1 MNTTIKLSVSSV
13 LLAGFMTTG
22 CSQQQFQGGGQQITG
37 GSQVA
42 GGSQIAGGQ
51 QITGGS
57 QLVGGQQVSGGSQ
70 VAGGQQVSGGSQVA
84 GGQQILGGQQ
94 TVGMDSQ
101 IQQRVVVDTHS
112 HNIQTQSTQA
122 EKRVYVPLPAGHKA
136 PPAVVMF
143 KQPKPIIQTPAVT
156 HRPTQAVQRP
166 APVVR
171 HVAPKPIHRPKPVV
185 QHRGIG
191 MPPAQPGQ
199 CFAKVKQP
207 AKFKNVVKR
216 VQVSPATSKRVLV
229 RAPQYRWNAKKVL
242 ARPATHTFKYIPA
255 QYRTIT
261 KRVLV
266 KPAHYTWQKGKQGP
280 ITRIDNMTGEILC
293 RVKVPAV
300 YRTVTQK
307 VVARPAQRLKRNIP
321 AVYKTVKQKQFVAP
335 AQYKTVRTP
344 ARFVNKSYRV
354 KVSDV
359 RYQWKPIACK
369 APSPA
374 HKPRT
379 VAYKPQQSAEQRRL
393 KQEFDRQQQILKREW
408 MQQEAQRQQAAA
420 AKKRQTAAQQR
431 QAALKRQQIQ
441 LQKQRQAQAAQKR
454 RHAQHQ
460 ANLQAQAAQ
469 KRRQAQHQANLQAQR
484 RAAQVHTLPQG
495 HQQPAYAKPKAKVTQ
510 VRHIPKPRPTVA
522 PARVIQAPSKTQTVM
537 HKAPASNAD
546 DKTPLTR
553 ANAVYRIQK
562 ALQQRGFKPGPVDG
576 RLGPTTV
583 KALTAFQETQ
593 GLKTGTLNRDTLR
606 ALNLVQ

>member
-13 LLAGFMTTG
+13 LLAGFMTG
-22 CSQQQFQGGGQQITG
+22 CSQQQFQGGGQQIAG

-51 QITGGS
+51 QISGGS
-57 QLVGGQQVSGGSQ
+57 QLVGGQQVSGGQ
-70 VAGGQQVSGGSQVA
+70 QVA
-84 GGQQILGGQQ
+84 GGQQIMGGQQ
-94 TVGMDSQ
+94 SMDTQ
-101 IQQRVVVDTHS
+101 IQERVVTDTHS
-112 HNIQTQSTQA
+112 HNVQA
-122 EKRVYVPLPAGHKA
+122 QQHAHNVQQAQKRVYVPLPKAHKA

-143 KQPKPIIQTPAVT
+143 KQPKPVAKAPVI
-156 HRPTQAVQRP
+156 HRP
-166 APVVR
+166 APTVKR
-171 HVAPKPIHRPKPVV
+171 HVQAPRPVHRPAPAVKRHVPAPRPVHRPKPVV

-191 MPPAQPGQ
+191 LPPAQPGQ

-216 VQVSPATSKRVLV
+216 IQVSPATSKRVLV
-229 RAPQYRWNAKKVL
+229 RAPQYRWNTKRVL
-242 ARPATHTFKYIPA
+242 ARPATHTYKYIPA

-266 KPAHYTWQKGKQGP
+266 KPAHYKWQKGKQGP
-280 ITRIDNMTGEILC
+280 ITRIDNMTGEIMC

-307 VVARPAQRLKRNIP
+307 VVARAAQRVKRPIP
-321 AVYKTVKQKQFVAP
+321 AVYKNVKQKQFVSP

-344 ARFVNKSYRV
+344 ARFVNKNYRI

-359 RYQWKPIACK
+359 RYQWKPIVCK
-369 APSPA
+369 APAPA

-379 VAYKPQQSAEQRRL
+379 AAYKPQPNPKHTAEQRRL
-393 KQEFDRQQQILKREW
+393 KIEFDQQQRVLRQQWL
-408 MQQEAQRQQAAA
+408 QQEAQRKKVAAQ
-420 AKKRQTAAQQR
+420 KQHKITQQR
-431 QAALKRQQIQ
+431 QQAKLQQ
-441 LQKQRQAQAAQKR
+441 QR
-454 RHAQHQ
+454 
-460 ANLQAQAAQ
+460 QAQAAQ
-469 KRRQAQHQANLQAQR
+469 KRRQAQQQQINLQQQRQRQAQQQAKLQQQR
-484 RAAQVHTLPQG
+484 RAAQMHTLSQG
-495 HQQPAYAKPKAKVTQ
+495 HQQPAYAKPKPKVTQ
-510 VRHIPKPRPTVA
+510 VRHIQQPRPAAPVRMTPKAPVNAKTVTH
-522 PARVIQAPSKTQTVM
+522 QAPPS
-537 HKAPASNAD
+537 AASDN
-546 DKTPLTR
+546 TPLTR

-562 ALQQRGFKPGPVDG
+562 ALQQRGFNPGSIDG

-606 ALNLVQ
+606 ALSLVQ